1 MTFASSAFTRRS
13 LLRGG
18 AAGAASML
26 AVPAVLAQSSKARN
40 EPPTVLQIV
49 DTAPNQQD
57 VAKDFFIGSLAAWQ
71 DLSARGGIRGRTVA
85 HRKLEVNTTATD
97 WRTVLAELLDNPSI
111 VAVSGTVSE
120 GAARQL
126 RQHMATEKLA
136 LAHVAPWLHDIERAG
151 DYTFPIFANRHA
163 QLVYAL
169 KSLSLVGVREVGAVY
184 ASARDRDLYR
194 DGVAG
199 AAAALQLKLAELTGN
214 GDPRELGR
222 RVSAQTPAVMLFL
235 GGTPELAR
243 FTQGLADQARQRYV
257 IALADVNL
265 QILRQMGASL
275 RIPVIAAQVVPLARS
290 STPIVMSY
298 RATLARLFDEP
309 TSSLSLAGYLA
320 ARYTQ
325 QVLSGIQGAMDRAS
339 VLAAFQQRQAT
350 DLGGFRVSYDARGL
364 GGSYVTQSMLTA
376 EGREIG

>member
-1 MTFASSAFTRRS
+1 MTFVSPAFTRRS

-18 AAGAASML
+18 AASAASLL
-26 AVPAVLAQSSKARN
+26 AAPAVLAQSSKARN
-40 EPPTVLQIV
+40 DPPTVLQIV
-49 DTAPNQQD
+49 DTAPSQQD

-71 DLSARGGIRGRTVA
+71 DWSARGGARGRTVA
-85 HRKLEVNTTATD
+85 HRKLEVNTTTAD
-97 WRTVLAELLDNPSI
+97 GRTALAELRDNPSI

-120 GAARQL
+120 AAARQL
-126 RQHMATEKLA
+126 RQYMVSEKLA
-136 LAHVAPWLHDIERAG
+136 LAHAAPWLQDIEQG
-151 DYTFPIFANRHA
+151 DDHTFPIFANRQA

-169 KSLSLVGVREVGAVY
+169 KSQSLVGVREIGAVY
-184 ASARDRDLYR
+184 ASARDRDLYQE
-194 DGVAG
+194 GVSRV
-199 AAAALQLKLAELTGN
+199 AATLQLKLVELTGT

-222 RVSAQTPAVMLFL
+222 RVSAQAPAVMLFL

-290 STPIVMSY
+290 SLPVVMSY

-325 QVLSGIQGAMDRAS
+325 QVLAGIQGSIDRAS
-339 VLAAFQQRQAT
+339 VLAAFQQRQAM
-350 DLGGFRVSYDARGL
+350 DLGGFRVAYDAR
-364 GGSYVTQSMLTA
+364 GSYVTQSMLTA
-376 EGREIG
+376 DGREIG